1 MILKVPN
8 HLLKSLPM
16 FLVNMPLVLP
26 PKIVEEK
33 KKKSESIKNK
43 NGESKLKKVTKLQKD
58 LMTRSGQLKVVN
70 EEKLIKPKSESKQKI
85 KLSSKNIISPPK

>member
-1 MILKVPN
+1 M
-8 HLLKSLPM
+8 S
-16 FLVNMPLVLP
+16 VLP

-85 KLSSKNIISPPK
+85 KLSTKNIISPPK

>member
-1 MILKVPN
+1 M
-8 HLLKSLPM
+8 S
-16 FLVNMPLVLP
+16 VLP